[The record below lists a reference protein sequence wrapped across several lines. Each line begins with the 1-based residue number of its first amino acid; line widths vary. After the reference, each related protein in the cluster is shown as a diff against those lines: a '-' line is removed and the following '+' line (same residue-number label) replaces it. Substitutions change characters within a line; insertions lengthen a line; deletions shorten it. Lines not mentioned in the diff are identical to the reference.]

1 MPRACY
7 TRCGWPAPSW
17 GTPSSR
23 RCSSCSGRLRVDAR
37 VKSRAIGFIVIGLR
51 PELGKASLLA
61 TTSWP
66 VAAHTTEQVL
76 KLQRQADKL
85 YELGEEEAA
94 SKTHKPNMLNT
105 VIWLVE
111 TAQQVSVM
119 LVNYKGRPWMKGATE
134 NPGLLY
140 SLDP

>member
-1 MPRACY
+1 M
-7 TRCGWPAPSW
+7 
-17 GTPSSR
+17 
-23 RCSSCSGRLRVDAR
+23 
-37 VKSRAIGFIVIGLR
+37 
-51 PELGKASLLA
+51 A
-61 TTSWP
+61 T
-66 VAAHTTEQVL
+66 HTTEQVL

-140 SLDP
+140 PLDPYA